1 WWSGGRQAFSH
12 IAGTPFHQAGGSIP
26 YESPGPGIPEVVS
39 GVGAIDVLHCPAE
52 VPGEGPNRS
61 KLFVEQ
67 DFAMANDSTTPAIEA
82 TDPALEGQ
90 ARDQAGAQQVRL
102 RIDERNKSNFYVNA
116 FRNSASADEVIL
128 DLGMNRVIP
137 TARDREGKVP
147 AGQPAAD
154 IVFDVNASV
163 V

>member
-1 WWSGGRQAFSH
+1 
-12 IAGTPFHQAGGSIP
+12 
-26 YESPGPGIPEVVS
+26 
-39 GVGAIDVLHCPAE
+39 
-52 VPGEGPNRS
+52 
-61 KLFVEQ
+61 
-67 DFAMANDSTTPAIEA
+67 MANDSTTPAIEA

-163 V
+163 VMNYYTAKRLAIALSQVVRQHEEQFGELKLNVNERLKKK